1 MGIPLSSDNPN
12 YFSISWNHIF
22 EQRSLPCSQNHIIII
37 NHISLLHIH
46 IKQFFIFWAE
56 AFFFYTIFINIFIN
70 FFPHA
75 TLYLYSLS
83 SLINLFVISS
93 LLRGETS
100 YALVVSKLKL
110 LSVSSCRDVLLVAI
124 LVEHKDSISNFS
136 FSCCSMCRF
145 KLSFRITRKQFLH
158 VIFLSRPMFLT
169 EHTI

>member
-1 MGIPLSSDNPN
+1 MG
-12 YFSISWNHIF
+12 
-22 EQRSLPCSQNHIIII
+22 
-37 NHISLLHIH
+37 IH

-56 AFFFYTIFINIFIN
+56 TFFFYTIFINFFII

-75 TLYLYSLS
+75 TLYLYSSS
-83 SLINLFVISS
+83 SLINLFIISS

-100 YALVVSKLKL
+100 YVLVVSKLKL
-110 LSVSSCRDVLLVAI
+110 LSLSSVSSCRDVLLVAI

-145 KLSFRITRKQFLH
+145 KLSFRVTRKQFLH